1 MIPISFP
8 GLSTNMVQNKMA
20 VDKKLPLLTKQY
32 GCIVPVFFVQ
42 HMSANTNVCVL
53 LLLYVHS

>member
-8 GLSTNMVQNKMA
+8 RLSTNMVQNKMA

-32 GCIVPVFFVQ
+32 GCIVLEFFGQ
-42 HMSANTNVCVL
+42 HMSANTNVCIVPAL
-53 LLLYVHS
+53 HSQ